1 MFVCLKN
8 KKSDS
13 RKSDFFLSCE
23 FNCFCIKLQ
32 TYHCVVW
39 KTISTSSDI
48 HVKAIEYIVM
58 QICFKNTTDKT

>member
-13 RKSDFFLSCE
+13 RKSDIFCRVNLIVFF
-23 FNCFCIKLQ
+23 IKLQ

>member
-1 MFVCLKN
+1 MF
-8 KKSDS
+8 KKWEEQFEKE
-13 RKSDFFLSCE
+13 RFFLSCE